1 MKTRISQIFTLIT
14 VFTLAA
20 CAGLQV
26 PITPTLLPT
35 PTAVETADHF
45 TFNGMELH
53 IRDASLA
60 TDCREAFSKV
70 CTDAFDHSCIAP
82 PPPIPLALHPVYG
95 VYQPKGKNC
104 LLIVI
109 STIPGYEY
117 IFDLALDQFKP
128 ILNAAIADQ
137 NQSQSSWIGLSAISA
152 EAYGQGISTGGYIF
166 VDEAATSFVLILP
179 DGRSIPFKPK

>member
-53 IRDASLA
+53 IWEASLA
-60 TDCREAFSKV
+60 GDCQEAFMKI
-70 CTDAFDHSCIAP
+70 CPDPFGCKAP

-117 IFDLALDQFKP
+117 IFDYALDQFEP
-128 ILNAAIADQ
+128 ILNASIVDQ
-137 NQSQSSWIGLSAISA
+137 DQIQSSWIGPFAITG
-152 EAYGQGISTGGYIF
+152 EAYGKGISTGGYVF
-166 VDEAATSFVLILP
+166 VDEAATSFMLILP